1 MSFKPLKYNPS
12 IYQFYLNNSLKN
24 EKDLHFKDN
33 KITTRKY
40 NIITFLPK
48 ALIIQF
54 LRPANIY
61 FLIIAIIQC
70 ISLISPLSPLSAIVP
85 LIFVLSVSLIREGIE
100 DCQRAK
106 MDKSQNSEKIEVFRN
121 GFWTFVNSGD
131 LKMGEII
138 SIEKDKTF
146 PCDLI
151 LLGSDLNE
159 GICYIETGTL
169 DGEKTLKLKEPPNY
183 AKDKFV
189 SDNFLNG
196 KNSSESYDE
205 TFNNENFVNG
215 NIHENLSDLSNEN
228 GKDLIKK
235 RIKNKIDYFCIEGYG
250 ICDKPNTNLYLLN
263 GKMRFMF
270 NGEDTEFPI
279 ENKNL
284 LLKGA
289 KLKNT
294 HWIVGVIIYTGHN
307 CKIMKNAKE
316 SKIKFSSVEL
326 LMNKLLYF
334 ILILQLILSIISSIM
349 HKIYYDK
356 NKKLI
361 LEDDKITQKDINK
374 NYIDYL
380 DYKLSIDS
388 LLSFFTYFLLL
399 NTLIPISLIITLE
412 IVKIIQGIF
421 IKIDIKG
428 YSFIRKKFIKPQSIS
443 LNEELGMI
451 DYIFTDKTGTLT
463 CNKMLLK
470 FCVIGDICYEFIRN
484 DSEINEKLRRKEK
497 IIPFENYDMINAS
510 SCKNGNGIFDSTQ
523 YDYYIVKSDENENCC
538 IYLDRSEK
546 IIEEFWKAL
555 SICHDCII
563 QDGEYL
569 AMSPDNLELVKS
581 ASLQGFKYEE
591 SDNINEIYIILGDEK
606 GSKKKLFKKLMKI
619 EFTSER
625 KRETII
631 IKEGNIIK
639 LYIKGA
645 DNVIEER
652 LNLNSQPSEVL
663 NKTKYY
669 VNLFSRKG
677 YRTLYIAMKI
687 LTQNEYDNF
696 SNNLQKAKLDTK
708 NKHKLIEECYESIEK
723 NLTLIGATIVED
735 KLQDFVPETIED
747 LRNAGIKIWM
757 LTGDKMSTAY
767 NIGLSCNLISKD
779 MKIFYIE
786 GKEIKTNDNFEDI
799 NRHEREKVIYT
810 FIKEFKKFKG
820 NYYSMAQPH
829 FSIIID
835 EKGLFTIT
843 ENEEMSKIF
852 LSVAKDAKSVICCRV
867 SPIQKSQVVKLI
879 KDYNPDK
886 KTLAIGDGGNDVSM
900 ITEAHI
906 GIGIYGEEGLRAVQS
921 SDYAIGEFKIL
932 RRLLLFHG
940 YVNLMR
946 NSEMII
952 YFFYKNFVFTIV
964 HFLYG
969 FFNNFSGQTIIDD
982 WFISLFNL
990 VFTSIPLAVKGVIDI
1005 DLNPDDGILVFKLLP
1020 FLYLEGR
1027 DNPKFSIWKFLLGL
1041 IKGIFHCLI
1050 DFYFCFQMTR
1060 TFVDSKGNF
1069 SDIWFNSV
1077 NLYTNMLIIVTIE
1090 LIVNT
1095 KYHTILNF
1103 GCIFVIT
1110 IFLYGVFIC
1119 IVQYLSIFNS
1129 FGTMDVTFKSTKI
1142 YLNFFLIGGIIFI
1155 LELFSLS
1162 YDTLFVESVRN
1173 YLKLMDDYEKNDDEN
1188 INENLLDFIDNIGKS
1203 ENEKSEMVREKEKR
1217 KEEEDEEKE
1226 NELEENLENNNSNNY
1241 NINVSRKFEKRRKKG
1256 EIYRDITYFNNCD
1269 NDDIPSSSREF
1280 KHTKNIKIRS
1290 SLKNDKLVKSNKI
1303 KTLSNSN
1310 YSHITNN
1317 NITKKSNKITNNNIV
1332 MSNNNMIIS
1341 NNNIIDNYINNNT
1354 NNDNDN
1360 DKNIKCIE
1368 IKQNDNFTINHVR
1381 NSNESNA
1388 FNNKPKDNNELS
1400 FLDEEFDNSNDLNK
1414 ISDMIDDNNN
1424 YYDKGPN
1431 F

>member
-1 MSFKPLKYNPS
+1 
-12 IYQFYLNNSLKN
+12 
-24 EKDLHFKDN
+24 
-33 KITTRKY
+33 
-40 NIITFLPK
+40 
-48 ALIIQF
+48 
-54 LRPANIY
+54 
-61 FLIIAIIQC
+61 
-70 ISLISPLSPLSAIVP
+70 
-85 LIFVLSVSLIREGIE
+85 
-100 DCQRAK
+100 
-106 MDKSQNSEKIEVFRN
+106 
-121 GFWTFVNSGD
+121 
-131 LKMGEII
+131 
-138 SIEKDKTF
+138 
-146 PCDLI
+146 
-151 LLGSDLNE
+151 
-159 GICYIETGTL
+159 
-169 DGEKTLKLKEPPNY
+169 
-183 AKDKFV
+183 
-189 SDNFLNG
+189 
-196 KNSSESYDE
+196 
-205 TFNNENFVNG
+205 
-215 NIHENLSDLSNEN
+215 
-228 GKDLIKK
+228 
-235 RIKNKIDYFCIEGYG
+235 
-250 ICDKPNTNLYLLN
+250 
-263 GKMRFMF
+263 
-270 NGEDTEFPI
+270 
-279 ENKNL
+279 
-284 LLKGA
+284 
-289 KLKNT
+289 
-294 HWIVGVIIYTGHN
+294 
-307 CKIMKNAKE
+307 
-316 SKIKFSSVEL
+316 
-326 LMNKLLYF
+326 
-334 ILILQLILSIISSIM
+334 
-349 HKIYYDK
+349 
-356 NKKLI
+356 
-361 LEDDKITQKDINK
+361 
-374 NYIDYL
+374 
-380 DYKLSIDS
+380 
-388 LLSFFTYFLLL
+388 
-399 NTLIPISLIITLE
+399 
-412 IVKIIQGIF
+412 
-421 IKIDIKG
+421 
-428 YSFIRKKFIKPQSIS
+428 
-443 LNEELGMI
+443 
-451 DYIFTDKTGTLT
+451 
-463 CNKMLLK
+463 
-470 FCVIGDICYEFIRN
+470 
-484 DSEINEKLRRKEK
+484 
-497 IIPFENYDMINAS
+497 
-510 SCKNGNGIFDSTQ
+510 
-523 YDYYIVKSDENENCC
+523 
-538 IYLDRSEK
+538 
-546 IIEEFWKAL
+546 
-555 SICHDCII
+555 
-563 QDGEYL
+563 
-569 AMSPDNLELVKS
+569 
-581 ASLQGFKYEE
+581 
-591 SDNINEIYIILGDEK
+591 
-606 GSKKKLFKKLMKI
+606 
-619 EFTSER
+619 
-625 KRETII
+625 
-631 IKEGNIIK
+631 
-639 LYIKGA
+639 
-645 DNVIEER
+645 
-652 LNLNSQPSEVL
+652 
-663 NKTKYY
+663 
-669 VNLFSRKG
+669 
-677 YRTLYIAMKI
+677 
-687 LTQNEYDNF
+687 
-696 SNNLQKAKLDTK
+696 
-708 NKHKLIEECYESIEK
+708 
-723 NLTLIGATIVED
+723 
-735 KLQDFVPETIED
+735 
-747 LRNAGIKIWM
+747 
-757 LTGDKMSTAY
+757 MSTAY

-820 NYYSMAQPH
+820 NYYSMVQPH

-1050 DFYFCFQMTR
+1050 DFYFCFQMTT

-1077 NLYTNMLIIVTIE
+1077 NLYTNMLIIVTID

-1203 ENEKSEMVREKEKR
+1203 ENEKSEMAREKEKR

-1317 NITKKSNKITNNNIV
+1317 IITKKSNKITNNNI
-1332 MSNNNMIIS
+1332 MISNNNMIIS
-1341 NNNIIDNYINNNT
+1341 NNNIIDNYINNNNNNNT